1 MVQRGLIDDIGFIC
15 NHLSVERILLA
26 LLR

>member
-1 MVQRGLIDDIGFIC
+1 MVQRGLIYDIGFTY
-15 NHLSVERILLA
+15 NQLSVERILLA